1 MQGGGEG
8 ASKSK
13 TYILV
18 LAKMFWLKMANKGN
32 ASLGLGFWM
41 HLRLSG
47 SSFGADLGSSFWMQL
62 RLSGSSFGAD
72 LGSSFW
78 MHLSLGVWSFGAKWQ
93 RKNASLWLAFWMHSE
108 SSFGASLGIT
118 FWLHLR
124 SSVRSFV
131 AACGFV
137 VQNDELYVA
146 GVRNK
151 CLS

>member
-1 MQGGGEG
+1 MCKGGGEG

-78 MHLSLGVWSFGAKWQ
+78 MHLSLGVWSFGAKWH
-93 RKNASLWLAFWMHSE
+93 RKCRFRVSFLDAFE
-108 SSFGASLGIT
+108 LERGG
-118 FWLHLR
+118 HL
-124 SSVRSFV
+124 
-131 AACGFV
+131 
-137 VQNDELYVA
+137 
-146 GVRNK
+146 VRNGK
-151 CLS
+151 GKMQVYG